1 MNTIESD
8 FLIIGSGVAGLSLAI
23 KLSELG
29 TVALVS
35 KREFLEGSTLHAQG
49 GIAAVMSPK
58 DSFERHI
65 QDTLK
70 AGAGLCREAIVR
82 EVVEE
87 APARI
92 RELIHWGMAFTK
104 GASDEESIY
113 ELGLEGGHSRR
124 RVLHAADYTGSEVAK
139 TLLKKAQF
147 CSRIQFYDYHI
158 AVDLI
163 TTEKLKGEDS
173 CHPDESRGPVHALD
187 PGFHRDDGEL
197 VRCLGAYVLD
207 IRTGQVRTFLGLRAT
222 FLATGGAGKVYLYTT
237 NPDVCTGDGMA
248 MAFRA
253 GAVMANMEFVQ
264 FHPTCLYHPEA
275 KSFLISEAV
284 RGEGGILKLRDGKPF
299 MEAYHPDKD
308 LAPRDIVARAIDNEL
323 KKRGDSF
330 VYLDI
335 RPKGA
340 KFIKER
346 FPHIY
351 EECLR
356 FGIDMTK
363 EMIPVV
369 PAAHYFCG
377 GVQTDDVGRTSLE
390 GLWAIGE
397 VACTGLHG
405 ANRLASNSL
414 LEGLVFAHRAFQH
427 IRAEN
432 SIPHPHPLPSR
443 ERVRPTAGRVEG
455 EGWSVPP
462 WNPGKARNSDEQVV
476 ISQNWN
482 EIRQLMWNYVGIVRS
497 NKRLDRAHRRI
508 QILQQEI
515 HEYYWD
521 FLITPDLIELRN
533 IATVAELVVRSAM
546 MRKESRGLHFNLD
559 HPKLDDRN
567 GRHDTILQRSPSPQ
581 PSPEKGEGEIM
592 PSPFP
597 GEGGRRPGEGSL
609 L

>member
-1 MNTIESD
+1 MSEIETD
-8 FLIIGSGVAGLSLAI
+8 FLILGSGIAGLSLAI

-35 KREFLEGSTLHAQG
+35 KREFLEGSTLYAQG

-58 DSFERHI
+58 DSFTRHI

-70 AGAGLCREAIVR
+70 AGAGLCREDIVR
-82 EVVEE
+82 EVVQEG
-87 APARI
+87 PARI
-92 RELIHWGMAFTK
+92 RELIDWGMAFTK
-104 GASDEESIY
+104 GARDEDSVY

-124 RVLHAADYTGSEVAK
+124 RVLHAGDYTGSEIAK
-139 TLLKKAQF
+139 TLLKKAQS
-147 CSRIQFYDYHI
+147 CPRIQFYDYHI

-163 TTEKLKGEDS
+163 TTE
-173 CHPDESRGPVHALD
+173 
-187 PGFHRDDGEL
+187 EL
-197 VRCLGAYVLD
+197 GAPPPFVCLGAYVLD
-207 IRTGQVRTFLGLRAT
+207 SRAGQACLSGRQVRTFLGRRAT

-237 NPDVCTGDGMA
+237 NPDVSSGDGVA
-248 MAFRA
+248 MAYRT
-253 GAVMANMEFVQ
+253 GAVIANMEFVQ

-284 RGEGGILKLRDGKPF
+284 RGEGGILKLKDGTPF
-299 MEAYHPDKD
+299 MEAYHPDKE
-308 LAPRDIVARAIDNEL
+308 LAPRDIVARAIDHEL
-323 KKRGDSF
+323 KKRGDPF

-335 RPKGA
+335 RHKGA
-340 KFIKER
+340 EFIKKR
-346 FPHIY
+346 FPSIY
-351 EECLR
+351 KQCLR
-356 FGIDMTK
+356 FGIDITK

-377 GVQTDDVGRTSLE
+377 GVRTDNVGRTSLE

-414 LEGLVFAHRAFQH
+414 LEGLVFAHRAYEH
-427 IRAEN
+427 LRKEWSVKSEAKDGDKKSYSNER
-432 SIPHPHPLPSR
+432 STLHSSR
-443 ERVRPTAGRVEG
+443 FAN
-455 EGWSVPP
+455 VPP
-462 WNPGKARNSDEQVV
+462 WDPGKARRSDEQVV

-497 NKRLDRAHRRI
+497 DKRLDRAYRRI

-515 HEYYWD
+515 HEYYWN

-546 MRKESRGLHFNLD
+546 MRKESRGLHYNLD
-559 HPKLDDRN
+559 HPETDRVQWQK
-567 GRHDTILQRSPSPQ
+567 DTVIQKEFIPQR
-581 PSPEKGEGEIM
+581 
-592 PSPFP
+592 
-597 GEGGRRPGEGSL
+597 
-609 L
+609 